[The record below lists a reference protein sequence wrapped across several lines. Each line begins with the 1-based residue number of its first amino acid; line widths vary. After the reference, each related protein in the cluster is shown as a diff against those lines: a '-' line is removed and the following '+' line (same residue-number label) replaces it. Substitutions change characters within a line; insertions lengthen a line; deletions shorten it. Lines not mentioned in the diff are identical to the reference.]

1 MHGAVRFLNK
11 REKNY
16 TPAEGHFKAALLCA
30 ELGYS
35 TQAGHP
41 VRAYM
46 ELHPDTACSQQ
57 VHEKALPWQ
66 EKASQQKVLCHGER
80 SV

>member
-1 MHGAVRFLNK
+1 
-11 REKNY
+11 
-16 TPAEGHFKAALLCA
+16 
-30 ELGYS
+30 
-35 TQAGHP
+35 
-41 VRAYM
+41 M